1 MLPAESMLL
10 KYQYSCQVL
19 LNYCQLCT
27 VGTAFTTK
35 LLCQASSHSVRC
47 SMQKIL
53 QETAM
58 SFMLLLDVEIS
69 VVGAVEQE
77 AA

>member
-1 MLPAESMLL
+1 MSFMLL
-10 KYQYSCQVL
+10 LDVEISVAGGCGAGSR
-19 LNYCQLCT
+19 LNL
-27 VGTAFTTK
+27 
-35 LLCQASSHSVRC
+35 S
-47 SMQKIL
+47 
-53 QETAM
+53 M